1 MILEK
6 WMIRN
11 LKKYGNCSVHPDF
24 FKAHNEESVIE
35 YLKELGFEH
44 VRIEHKEE
52 SEFSLKTAIIHTKP
66 ETFETKIKKKSLN

>member
-24 FKAHNEESVIE
+24 FKVHNKESVIE
-35 YLKELGFEH
+35 DLKELGFEH
-44 VRIEHKEE
+44 VRIEQKEE
-52 SEFSLKTAIIHTKP
+52 SEYSLNTVIIHTKP
-66 ETFETKIKKKSLN
+66 ETFETKIEKKLLN